1 MAGLLGQG
9 FDDPRSA
16 AIMALSGG
24 LLRGDMGA
32 GLLGANAAYGNAQND
47 AMKRQMVMAQM
58 QEQQMRMEEAQRQR
72 AMEAQ
77 VQQAARGAMVSPEK
91 ANSLSMGP
99 MPGGAEPPQVQP
111 GFNQGEFLKSMYGI
125 NPLKAME
132 LERSMAKD
140 NSPLTVAPGASLVDR
155 NTLKPVFTAPK
166 EQSMPAAIQE
176 YQFAQSQGYKGTFEQ
191 WDMARKRA
199 SGTNV
204 NVGVN
209 TDKSYFGNVAEGLA
223 KNDVAA
229 IDAGRS
235 APERIAS
242 SRRVRE
248 VLATNPITGTFA
260 EQRLALNK
268 ALTTAGVIDGTNV
281 ANTEVLASTLAS
293 QTLDAIKTSG
303 LGSGQGFTDK
313 DRAFLER
320 AKSGNIEMTPQAL
333 ATLAD
338 LNERAAV
345 ASISRANSVIGKL
358 RSNPQSGTVGGS
370 LDLIDVP
377 AQRPVVRKPP
387 GAAAPAASGRL
398 QFLGFE

>member
-1 MAGLLGQG
+1 MGLLGQG
-9 FDDPRSA
+9 WDDPQSQ

-24 LLRGDMGA
+24 LLQGNFGA
-32 GLLGANAAYGNAQND
+32 GLLGANQAYGEAKQNALKQR
-47 AMKRQMVMAQM
+47 MTQM
-58 QEQQMRMEEAQRQR
+58 QLQEAQQKMEDAQRQR
-72 AMEAQ
+72 QFLQNLPDLSQGVPNDLMARA
-77 VQQAARGAMVSPEK
+77 VQAGAIPLPDYL
-91 ANSLSMGP
+91 NS
-99 MPGGAEPPQVQP
+99 V
-111 GFNQGEFLKSMYGI
+111 
-125 NPLKAME
+125 
-132 LERSMAKD
+132 RKD
-140 NSPLTVAPGASLVDR
+140 KTPLTVAPGASLVDR
-155 NTLKPVFTAPK
+155 DTLKPVFTAPK
-166 EQSMPAAIQE
+166 ETSLPAAIQE
-176 YQFAQSQGYKGTFEQ
+176 YQFAVQQGYKGSFND

-223 KNDVAA
+223 KVDVGA

-242 SRRVRE
+242 ARRVKE
-248 VLATNPITGTFA
+248 VLATNPITGTGA
-260 EQRLALNK
+260 EARLGLNRAL
-268 ALTTAGVIDGTNV
+268 ATAGLIDGTNV

-333 ATLAD
+333 GILAD

-345 ASISRANSVIGKL
+345 ASIRRANSVIGKL
-358 RSNPQSGTVGGS
+358 RQSPQAGAMGQA
-370 LDLIDVP
+370 LDPIPEPPVP
-377 AQRPVVRKPP
+377 PVVRRQP
-387 GAAAPAASGRL
+387 GQPAARQGAPR
-398 QFLGFE
+398 FLGFE